1 MNRSHNRPGLL
12 SALLAP
18 LLALTV
24 ISPARADAPTT
35 PSDTVEAF
43 HKALRQGDGK
53 AALAFMARDITV
65 FEQGFEETS
74 RDSWGSKQ
82 LPDANQF
89 AKQTE
94 RRVLRREASQDTNT
108 ACVISTTLTTGDFDG
123 RKLELEGTETMLL
136 RRDGDGWKI
145 AHIHWSAH
153 PKEGAAP

>member
-1 MNRSHNRPGLL
+1 VKLRRLL
-12 SALLAP
+12 GRLLAP
-18 LLALTV
+18 MLAVGV
-24 ISPARADAPTT
+24 IAAARAEAPTT

-53 AALAFMARDITV
+53 AALAFMLRDVTV
-65 FEQGFEETS
+65 FEQGYTENS
-74 RDSWGSKQ
+74 RDDWGNHQ

-94 RRVLRREASQDTNT
+94 RRVLRREAAQDTAT
-108 ACVISTTLTTGDFDG
+108 AWVMSTTLTSGEFDG

-136 RRDGDGWKI
+136 RREGDGWRI

-153 PKEGAAP
+153 PLEAAAPAAP